1 MYINLHSNQASAK
14 ITHKGSEIMI
24 DLSSFKPLNFVP
36 GKNTMTIS
44 KTGVAISQAAVVQ
57 LGKPEFVEVLISYEQ
72 KSIALIATDNKNPN
86 KIRFLN
92 KNKKTPTVRWNNATL
107 KSEIANL
114 MKWDLSNKIYK
125 VEGNYYPQDSLVMFD
140 LNKAQVSQ

>member
-1 MYINLHSNQASAK
+1 
-14 ITHKGSEIMI
+14 MI

-72 KSIALIATDNKNPN
+72 KSIALIATDNKN
-86 KIRFLN
+86 
-92 KNKKTPTVRWNNATL
+92 KKTPTVRWNNATL

-125 VEGNYYPQDSLVMFD
+125 VEGKYYPQDSLVMFD